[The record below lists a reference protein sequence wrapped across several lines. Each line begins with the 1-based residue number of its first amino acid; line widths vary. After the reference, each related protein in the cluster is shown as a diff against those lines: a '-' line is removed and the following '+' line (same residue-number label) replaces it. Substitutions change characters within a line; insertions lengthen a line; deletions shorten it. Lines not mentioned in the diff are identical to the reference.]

1 MKKPMPVQYLTRI
14 AVLAAISAV
23 LYMIEIPIVAF
34 YKLDLSN
41 LPVML
46 GAFSMGPVPGLMILG
61 VKSLLG
67 LLHSSSGG
75 VGEVAD
81 FIMGAALM
89 LPAELIY
96 RRRKS
101 RKTALLGMV
110 AGTLTMIV
118 VSVLVN
124 WKLMLPFYMTA
135 FGLPMEAV
143 VDMAAKAVPFVDTE
157 WKLLLCVTAPFNL
170 LKGAVLSA
178 LTFVMYKHL
187 SPLLHVRREVG
198 HKEA

>member
-1 MKKPMPVQYLTRI
+1 MRKPMPVQYLTRI

-101 RKTALLGMV
+101 RKTALIGMV
-110 AGTLTMIV
+110 AGTLAMIV

-124 WKLMLPFYMTA
+124 WKLMLPFYMAA
-135 FGLPMEAV
+135 FGMPMEAV
-143 VDMAAKAVPFVDTE
+143 VGMAAKAVPFVDTE

-170 LKGAVLSA
+170 LKGAVLST
-178 LTFVMYKHL
+178 LTFIMYKHL
-187 SPLLHVRREVG
+187 SPLLHVKREVG